1 MSLHS
6 KPSPKTVPP
15 DIHAD
20 LVDSLFGTTA
30 SFFAGVLGGL
40 IAPAIAYART
50 GESVF
55 IGFAAAMCGVTAF
68 RMAVFSA
75 YRASSVAKRRENAR
89 RWEILYAVGAVVF
102 MMTVGATG
110 AILFQRHADP
120 MTIIYGLV
128 VVLGCAG
135 AIPGRN
141 AARPSIV
148 LGQVAGLFLPLCLAL
163 WLELEGWHIGLSV
176 LLLIIFVSVVST
188 TRFLNAY
195 LLTALIKGREAKI
208 QTDRLD
214 AALNNM
220 SQGLCMVDMNGV
232 LSVVNR
238 RFPDLFGIKANL
250 VGMDTRELA
259 QQIVAAQGLS
269 QLDGHAFIVD
279 FDRHINK
286 VEGSVFTAA
295 LGEAI
300 FDFRCDPMDDGGLVI
315 VAEDVTETR
324 LASRKIEHM
333 ALFDTLTGLPNR
345 IQFRDRMQAAFDHS
359 DKSGLGFS
367 VLYVDLDLF
376 KEVNDTLGHPVGD
389 KLLREVA
396 KRLEAS
402 VRSVDLVARFGGD
415 EFLIL
420 MTPTRDVIDLDAV
433 SERLIAA
440 LSAPYQIAEHK
451 IVISASIGAASAPKD
466 GANADDIIKNADMAL
481 YHAKAWGRG
490 CFRRFSASMDEQAQS
505 KRQIEVD
512 LRKALV
518 HDELEVFYQPV
529 VDIRTGR
536 ANAFEALLR
545 WRHPSQGFISPTVF
559 IPIAEETG
567 MIVEIGEWVLNRA
580 CRDAASWPDNI
591 RVAVNFSAI
600 QFRRSNI
607 CDVITRA
614 LASSRLAANRLEVE
628 VTETIV
634 IQDTEATLLVFHEL
648 AALGVRLALDDF
660 GTGYSSL
667 SYLNRFPFHKIKID
681 RAFVKDLDDPKSLAV
696 ITAIMHLAKDLDIS
710 MVVEGVETP
719 AQLAL
724 LAARGIH
731 EIQGFLFSRPAPL
744 GEIME
749 MIRVPFRLPFS
760 QAA

>member
-6 KPSPKTVPP
+6 KPSPKAIPQDTY
-15 DIHAD
+15 AD

-30 SFFAGVLGGL
+30 SFYAGVLGGL
-40 IAPAIAYART
+40 IVPAIAFART
-50 GESVF
+50 GQGVF
-55 IGFAAAMCGVTAF
+55 IGLAAAMCGVTAY
-68 RMAVFSA
+68 RMAIFNA
-75 YRASSVAKRRENAR
+75 YRVSPVAKRRENAR
-89 RWEILYAVGAVVF
+89 RWEILYAVGGIVF
-102 MMTVGATG
+102 MLAVGATG
-110 AILFQRHADP
+110 AILFRQHADP
-120 MTIIYGLV
+120 MTTIYGIV

-148 LGQVAGLFLPLCLAL
+148 LGQVAGLLLPPCLAF
-163 WLELEGWHIGLSV
+163 WLELDGWHIGLSV
-176 LLLIIFVSVVST
+176 LMLMIFVSVVST
-188 TRFLNAY
+188 TKFLNAY

-214 AALNNM
+214 TALNNM
-220 SQGLCMVDMNGV
+220 SQGLCMADAKGV
-232 LSVVNR
+232 LSVVNS
-238 RFPDLFGIKANL
+238 RFPELFGIKADL
-250 VGMDTRELA
+250 VGMNTHELA
-259 QQIVAAQGLS
+259 DEIVKAKGLS
-269 QLDGHAFIVD
+269 QIDVLAFIVG

-286 VEGSVFTAA
+286 AEGGVFTAT

-376 KEVNDTLGHPVGD
+376 KEVNDTLGHPIGD
-389 KLLREVA
+389 RLLREVA

-402 VRSVDLVARFGGD
+402 FRSVDLVARFGGD

-420 MTPTRDVIDLDAV
+420 MTPTPDVVDLDSV
-433 SERLIAA
+433 SNRLIAA
-440 LSAPYQIAEHK
+440 LSAPYEIAEHT
-451 IVISASIGAASAPKD
+451 IVISACIGVASAPRD
-466 GANADDIIKNADMAL
+466 GVTADEIIKNADMAL
-481 YHAKAWGRG
+481 YHAKAQGRG
-490 CFRRFSASMDEQAQS
+490 CFRRFSPSMDEQAQR
-505 KRQIEVD
+505 KRQIESD
-512 LRKALV
+512 LRQALV
-518 HDELEVFYQPV
+518 NDELEVFYQPI

-545 WRHPSQGFISPTVF
+545 WRHPSQGLISPAVF
-559 IPIAEETG
+559 VPVAEETG

-607 CDVITRA
+607 CDVIMRA
-614 LASSRLAANRLEVE
+614 LAFSGLAANRLEVE

-634 IQDTEATLLVFHEL
+634 IQDTEATLLIFREL

-667 SYLNRFPFHKIKID
+667 SYLNRFPFDKIKID
-681 RAFVKDLDDPKSLAV
+681 RAFVKDLNDPKSLAV
-696 ITAIMHLAKDLDIS
+696 ITAVMHLAKDLGMS
-710 MVVEGVETP
+710 LVVEGVETSS
-719 AQLAL
+719 QLAL
-724 LAARGIH
+724 LTARGVH

-744 GEIME
+744 SDIME
-749 MIRVPFRLPFS
+749 MTRVPFSSRLS